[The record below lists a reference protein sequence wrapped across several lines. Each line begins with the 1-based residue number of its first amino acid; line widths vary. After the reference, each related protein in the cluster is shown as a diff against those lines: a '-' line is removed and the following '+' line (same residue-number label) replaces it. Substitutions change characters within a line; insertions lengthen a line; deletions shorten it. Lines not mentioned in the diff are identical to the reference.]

1 MWTRKELKAKAR
13 ARLSANYW
21 RMVLAFFIIT
31 LVTGGGVGISYKMNN
46 KNINV
51 KEIFSSDKS
60 FNEKV
65 QDFNQNS
72 AETPEKYIGKI
83 ADFAE
88 DTFKDKEESLRP
100 VVATIIIVCVVI
112 VLLIFLVSAG
122 ITIFLRNPLYVG
134 GMGFFLS
141 NAERD
146 GEIGEFGLAFRKNY
160 LQIVLGMMLRGLYI
174 ILWSLLF
181 VIPGVIKAYEY
192 RMVPYILADNPD
204 IKQRDAF
211 DLSKAMMR
219 GNKWRAF
226 VLDLSFI
233 GWGLLS
239 LLTLGLLT
247 IFFVGPYEQQT
258 NANLYLALRGEMEPE
273 AAETVTYD
281 NYMEMN

>member
-1 MWTRKELKAKAR
+1 
-13 ARLSANYW
+13 
-21 RMVLAFFIIT
+21 MVLAFFIIT